1 MIVKCATGVGVGF
14 IVGVGR
20 GVGVGDGVGEGVA
33 VGVAVGLGD
42 GVDVSV
48 GVADRVTVKLVLWL
62 ATERVGV
69 GAPFDWGSVLPNA
82 AMLHR
87 HNTRNRTREPH
98 PRPNLAMR
106 VWA

>member
-1 MIVKCATGVGVGF
+1 VGF

-20 GVGVGDGVGEGVA
+20 GVGEGVA

-42 GVDVSV
+42 GVGVSV

-69 GAPFDWGSVLPNA
+69 GVTFDWGSVLPYA

-87 HNTRNRTREPH
+87 HNASTRTREPH